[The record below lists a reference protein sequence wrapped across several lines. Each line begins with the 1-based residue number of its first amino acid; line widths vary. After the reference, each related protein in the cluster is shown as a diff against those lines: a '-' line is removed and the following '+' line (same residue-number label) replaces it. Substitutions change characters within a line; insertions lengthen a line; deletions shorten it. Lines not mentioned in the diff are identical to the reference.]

1 MEKQIIRRCKRFEH
15 QIGRHNL
22 DKHRRTTHPRSAW
35 DWRLQNSPQANT
47 SEVRYVAKLVF
58 SSGCRALLNPR
69 FLDRSVL
76 LMCFDCGCNCHF
88 LSACSVLFLSGTFS
102 CLPNLAW
109 RQSLFA
115 ARHVRLKF
123 SCDFLTNSISRLHCI
138 QHVVPVIG
146 ILWAGL
152 NFFDVIEIVLLL
164 VSSCPRVSELWLS
177 NDHLMSIAEP
187 LQHRPMEYANATK
200 PDCLSTAVL
209 SVLCFRFLV

>member
-102 CLPNLAW
+102 CLPNSAW

-115 ARHVRLKF
+115 ARHARLKF
-123 SCDFLTNSISRLHCI
+123 SCNFLTNSISR
-138 QHVVPVIG
+138 
-146 ILWAGL
+146 
-152 NFFDVIEIVLLL
+152 LL